1 MVSLLAELK
10 KSDVNKDEV
19 IKAFVSK
26 VEAIIKEKCQQQENV
41 KEEPSATAST
51 QTKCGILRHLLN
63 RIKEMMK
70 GDEGAQKE
78 RFVKALTAAQDNLKT
93 IGEDAPLV
101 VSLLAELKKSDV
113 NKDEVIKAFVSKV
126 EAIIKEK
133 CQQQENVK
141 VQPSATASTR
151 TKCGILRHLLN
162 HIKEMMKKGFK
173 DQHDDQDKCPYFTD
187 KFKCPA
193 EKKFCFLTNA
203 CIEKASRCYG

>member
-1 MVSLLAELK
+1 MLRRNLPLL
-10 KSDVNKDEV
+10 
-19 IKAFVSK
+19 
-26 VEAIIKEKCQQQENV
+26 
-41 KEEPSATAST
+41 PST

-101 VSLLAELKKSDV
+101 VSLLDELKKSDV

-141 VQPSATASTR
+141 AEPSATASTQ

-162 HIKEMMKKGFK
+162 RIKEMMKGDEGAQKERFVKALTAAQDNLKNIGEDAPLVVSLLDELKKSDVNK
-173 DQHDDQDKCPYFTD
+173 DEVIKAFVGKVEAIIKEKCQTTGE
-187 KFKCPA
+187 C
-193 EKKFCFLTNA
+193 
-203 CIEKASRCYG
+203 